1 MKTRNLFVISA
12 LAASVCFAAEAPAAA
27 AAETPA
33 PAEQA
38 KAAEAPAAEPRR
50 DRRLHRPAAV
60 FAAAE
65 EWDEDEERF
74 DDFINLK
81 EFEVVSLDEL

>member
-33 PAEQA
+33 PAEQV
-38 KAAEAPAAEPRR
+38 KAAEAPAAEQ
-50 DRRLHRPAAV
+50 L
-60 FAAAE
+60 
-65 EWDEDEERF
+65 
-74 DDFINLK
+74 DD
-81 EFEVVSLDEL
+81 